1 MLAWLTGAIT
11 LLKMLPDLMSA
22 VNQVMQAFREYKDKQ
37 QRAELLKQF
46 NDAMKESLKNKD
58 TKTLEDLLSGKL
70 DPNKPKP

>member
-1 MLAWLTGAIT
+1 
-11 LLKMLPDLMSA
+11 MLPDLMSA
-22 VNQVMQAFREYKDKQ
+22 VNQVVQAFREYKDKQ

>member
-11 LLKMLPDLMSA
+11 LIKMLPDLMSA
-22 VNQVMQAFREYKDKQ
+22 VNQVVQAFREYKDKQ